1 MRQNIYKIAVLVW
14 ILCFSVGTCWAA
26 ESSEE
31 STVPMVDLLQDDFLD
46 DDFDGGG
53 DDLYGMEDIY
63 DPLEPLNRVFFEF
76 NDRLYFWVWKPV
88 KIGYS
93 YVIPAEL
100 RECLGNFFNN
110 ISAPIHLVNN
120 LLQGRFEEAGTV
132 ALRFLINTTFGVY
145 GLADVALQEFNLEP
159 KLADFGQTLGFYGLG
174 EGIYLCWPVLGPS
187 NLRHSTGLAGDAM
200 LSPLSYANMTIEQG
214 ALYYAVNNINFLS
227 LSPDVYEEM
236 KKFSLDPYVATR
248 QSFYDFRRNI
258 VKMAIDG
265 ETDF

>member
-1 MRQNIYKIAVLVW
+1 MRQNIYKIAVFVL
-14 ILCFSVGTCWAA
+14 ILCFAVGMSWAA
-26 ESSEE
+26 ETGEE
-31 STVPMVDLLQDDFLD
+31 SNLPAVDLLQDDLLD
-46 DDFDGGG
+46 DDFNGFE
-53 DDLYGMEDIY
+53 DDVYGMEDIY

-88 KIGYS
+88 TTGYS

-100 RECLGNFFNN
+100 RASLGNFFNN
-110 ISAPIHLVNN
+110 ISAPIRLVNN
-120 LLQGRFEEAGTV
+120 LLQGRFEDAGIV
-132 ALRFLINTTFGVY
+132 VLRFLINSTFGVY

-174 EGIYLCWPVLGPS
+174 EGVYLCWPVLGPS
-187 NLRHSTGLAGDAM
+187 TLRHSTGLAGDTM
-200 LSPLSYANMTIEQG
+200 LSPLAYANMTIDQG
-214 ALYYAVNNINFLS
+214 ALYYTVNNINFLS

-248 QSFYDFRRNI
+248 QSFYDFRRNL
-258 VKMAIDG
+258 VKLAAEG